1 MSFLRGIHRRAR
13 TGGAFAICTA
23 LLAIGDASPVGA
35 QTPPATQ
42 SPSAAPRIA
51 VCDSARYREFDFW
64 IGRWEVRT
72 PDGKIAGHNQ
82 IEKTPSG
89 CAIQERWVSAGGGHG
104 TSLNFYDRSTGQW
117 HQVWVDGRGGV
128 LRLAGRRDG
137 AAMVLVGTAANAAG
151 RAQRQRITWSPLPG
165 GRVRQ
170 LWETSDDGV
179 RWQTSFDGE
188 YRPVAAP

>member
-1 MSFLRGIHRRAR
+1 MSFLGGIDRRAR
-13 TGGAFAICTA
+13 MGGAVTICAA

-35 QTPPATQ
+35 QTPPAP
-42 SPSAAPRIA
+42 PSSSAPRIA
-51 VCDSARYREFDFW
+51 VCDSVRYREFDFW

-72 PDGKIAGHNQ
+72 PDGRIAGHSH

-89 CAIQERWVSAGGGHG
+89 CAVQERWVSAGGGHG
-104 TSLNFYDRSTGQW
+104 ISLNFYDRSTSQW

-128 LRLAGRRDG
+128 LRLAGQRDG
-137 AAMVLVGTAANAAG
+137 AAMVLRGTAPNGLG
-151 RAQRQRITWSPLPG
+151 RSQVQRITWSPLPG

-179 RWQTSFDGE
+179 QWKTSFDGE